1 MFSATAARQVP
12 EEAAIAD
19 IFISYRHG
27 RTKKKTTDG
36 WAASLLR
43 EKLHDGGFPT
53 FFDARRDALDL
64 GDDFTRR
71 IAAELAECQVVFAV
85 IGPDWLQAIPRLHG
99 EEDWVRRELV
109 SALSDAKKKVV
120 PLLLG
125 SDQRMPEAALLPSV
139 LHPLLNRE
147 GMSMDVDGFPH
158 QAEHL
163 VGRVREWLKRPAFS
177 ATSAPQPPVPD
188 GLPFLCDRVDQ
199 EIELVKLLT
208 AAAKTPAMAACVVH
222 GHKFESHDE
231 LLERFVDEG
240 TIASG
245 LRCEADGILAST
257 LRPGREKLRR
267 GEFLEAMKLAFKAG
281 VLDDPGASDS
291 ELCEFFVDLPVPLVA
306 ELQITWRMLQ
316 ESAPGLVNGLV
327 NAWKALPTCDG
338 SSERQKY
345 TALLWINLTY
355 EDLETELAADALAA
369 PLPKL
374 PSLDEQ
380 DVRDWLRLTK
390 VRPHAE
396 RKKRELLAILEDP
409 HYRIVPGRVHMM
421 RFADAFKTI
430 MSTP

>member
-1 MFSATAARQVP
+1 
-12 EEAAIAD
+12 
-19 IFISYRHG
+19 
-27 RTKKKTTDG
+27 
-36 WAASLLR
+36 
-43 EKLHDGGFPT
+43 LHDSGFPA

-64 GDDFTRR
+64 GEDFTRR
-71 IAAELAECQVVFAV
+71 IATELAECAVVLAV
-85 IGPDWLQAIPRLHG
+85 IGPDWLEAIPRLHD
-99 EEDWVRRELV
+99 EKDWVRRELV
-109 SALSDAKKKVV
+109 IALSDTRKRVV

-125 SDQRMPEAALLPSV
+125 ADQRMPEAALLPSV
-139 LHPLLNRE
+139 LHPLLDRE

-163 VGRVREWLKRPAFS
+163 VGRVREWLKCPAFS
-177 ATSAPQPPVPD
+177 TSYETQLPVPD
-188 GLPFLCDRVDQ
+188 GLPFLCDRIDQ
-199 EIELVKLLT
+199 QDALVELLK

-222 GHKFESHDE
+222 GHKSESHDE
-231 LLERFVDEG
+231 LLERFVEEG

-245 LRCEADGILAST
+245 LRCEDDGILSAT

-281 VLDDPGASDS
+281 VLEDPGASDS
-291 ELCEFFVDLPVPLVA
+291 ELCDFLVNLPVPLVA

-316 ESAPGLVNGLV
+316 ESAPGPVNGLV
-327 NAWKALPTCDG
+327 NAWKALPGCDG
-338 SSERQKY
+338 SSGRQKH

-355 EDLETELAADALAA
+355 EDLETELDADALAA

-374 PSLDEQ
+374 LSLDEQ
-380 DVRDWLRLTK
+380 DLRDWLRLTK
-390 VRPHAE
+390 VRPHAD
-396 RKKRELLAILEDP
+396 RKKNELLAVLEDP